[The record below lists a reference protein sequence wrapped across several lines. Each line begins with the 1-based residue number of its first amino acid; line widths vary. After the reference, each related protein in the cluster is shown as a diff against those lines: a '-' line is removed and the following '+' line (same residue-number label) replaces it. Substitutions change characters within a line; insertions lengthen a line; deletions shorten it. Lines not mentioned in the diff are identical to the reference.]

1 MSSREEIVATVLR
14 EHPRTYAE
22 IWGIDLRPATASPLF
37 RLLCG
42 ALLASA
48 RIRSSI
54 ATEAIH
60 GLAAA
65 GWTTAAR
72 LKQAPW
78 ERRVAVLHQAGY
90 SRYQERTAT
99 MLGETADLVL
109 DRYRGDLRR
118 LREQARQDRE
128 AERRLLQEVPGMGRV
143 GADIFLREVQAV
155 WPEVRPYADRRALT
169 AARNRGLPGSTREL
183 ARLVGED
190 DFHRL
195 VAALVQAEL
204 EE

>member
-1 MSSREEIVATVLR
+1 MSGPPEIVAGLLK
-14 EHPRTYAE
+14 EHPQTYAE
-22 IWGIDLRPATASPLF
+22 IWGIDLHRQTASPLF

-42 ALLASA
+42 ALLSSA

-54 ATEAIH
+54 ATEAVR
-60 GLAAA
+60 GLARAR
-65 GWTTAAR
+65 WTTASR
-72 LKQAPW
+72 LRQAPW

-99 MLGETADLVL
+99 MLGEAAELLL

-118 LREQARQDRE
+118 LRERAGQDRE
-128 AERRLLQEVPGMGRV
+128 AERRLLQEIPGMGRV
-143 GADIFLREVQAV
+143 GADIFLREVQVV
-155 WPEVRPYADRRALT
+155 WQEVRPYADRRALG
-169 AARNRGLPGSTREL
+169 AARKRGLPGTTREL
-183 ARLVGED
+183 SRLTGAA
-190 DFHRL
+190 DFPRL